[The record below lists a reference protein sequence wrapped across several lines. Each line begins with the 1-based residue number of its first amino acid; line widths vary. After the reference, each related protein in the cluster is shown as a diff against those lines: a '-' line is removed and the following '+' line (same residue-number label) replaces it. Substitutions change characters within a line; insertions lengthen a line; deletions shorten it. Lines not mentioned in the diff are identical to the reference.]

1 MVIQKEVE
9 GTCFDSAFQ
18 TGSAS
23 LMTLNQYI
31 GKVKSGEYARPIA
44 YLRGLIKAG
53 KKDEADAYKKKLPL
67 YVAGGV
73 MEGGRKLEHMV
84 RYSACMVIDIDDS
97 PIPVLELLRRAA
109 ELSYVKAG
117 HVSPSGTGVK
127 LFIMVDSDLKNHN
140 LAFEIVKHRVEVDL
154 PGVKVDVSGKDPNR
168 GCFAG
173 HDPNAFYKEESEAIE
188 IPVADPEPQA
198 ASGHSSG
205 SVCSGTRLS
214 NYIDKYEQSN
224 TFVAGNRHSYLVKLS
239 SVLNNAGFSLYDAVS
254 ECVRRYGSAD
264 FPAAEVET
272 TVNDIYRRYSASH
285 GSCAFR
291 PDGTSSVPKS
301 AKSAKSA
308 TPFPKMAQKDAEYG
322 ECDDIELDNILLPC
336 FDENIYDHLP
346 PLLTDILKCAYSRT
360 DRDILLISSLTL
372 LSSVSPGVKGSLGE
386 HDYTPAFYSIITG
399 GSGSGKG
406 RIAALQRMLEP
417 WQQYIYDNSRHQVEE
432 YEELQEAYDN
442 YKMHKRQKQTSKQP
456 LGPAPSKPKVV
467 KQRNLALT
475 GNVTQARL
483 VELLEANYPYTSC
496 MVDTEMETVLSM
508 FSQDFGKY
516 NDVLNKSYHHEP
528 VGSSTKSSGSFMVK
542 RPNLALLL
550 SGTPAMLPRLI
561 PSTEN
566 GLFSR
571 ILMYRIPG
579 SGTYRPLTS
588 ADDSPAASE
597 YFESWGQRVLDIG
610 VFLDNSPTWVKF
622 SDAQRKRLDRFFERE
637 YYNVRSFGNEDME
650 STVLRYRL
658 AIFRIGMQLT
668 ALRKGESGCSERVWT
683 ISDDDFATAFHL
695 GKVCLQHAY
704 VVATSLQ
711 SASSEVHF
719 RFPHHLRNLFV
730 SLLDSFKRIDVV
742 KEANVREISE
752 STVDKFLRKLQK
764 NDLIISEGNGYYRKT
779 ERGKQVVEI

>member
-9 GTCFDSAFQ
+9 GTYFDSAFQ

-73 MEGGRKLEHMV
+73 MEGGRKLEHMA
-84 RYSACMVIDIDDS
+84 RYSACIVIDIDDS

-109 ELSYVKAG
+109 EFPYVKAG

-264 FPAAEVET
+264 FSAAEVET
-272 TVNDIYRRYSASH
+272 TVNDIYRCYSASH

-322 ECDDIELDNILLPC
+322 ECDDIELDNTLLPC
-336 FDENIYDHLP
+336 FDENIYGHLP

-658 AIFRIGMQLT
+658 AIFRIGMELT

>member
-109 ELSYVKAG
+109 ELPYVKAG

-140 LAFEIVKHRVEVDL
+140 LAFGVVKHRVEVGL
-154 PGVKVDVSGKDPNR
+154 PGVKGDGSGKDPNR

-254 ECVRRYGSAD
+254 ECVRRYGSVD

-285 GSCAFR
+285 GSCAFH

-308 TPFPKMAQKDAEYG
+308 TPFPKMAQKDVEYG
-322 ECDDIELDNILLPC
+322 ECDDIELDNTLLPC
-336 FDENIYDHLP
+336 FDENIYGHLP

-432 YEELQEAYDN
+432 YEGLQEAYDN

-571 ILMYRIPG
+571 ILIYRIPG

-658 AIFRIGMQLT
+658 AIFRIGMELT

>member
-97 PIPVLELLRRAA
+97 PIPALELLRRAA

-140 LAFEIVKHRVEVDL
+140 LAFGVVKHRVEVDL

-239 SVLNNAGFSLYDAVS
+239 SVLNNAGFYLYDAVS

-285 GSCAFR
+285 GSCAFH

-322 ECDDIELDNILLPC
+322 ECDDIELDNTLLPC

-496 MVDTEMETVLSM
+496 MVDTEMEMVLSM

-719 RFPHHLRNLFV
+719 RFPHRLRNLFV

>member
-140 LAFEIVKHRVEVDL
+140 LAFEIVKHHVEVDL

-285 GSCAFR
+285 GSCAFH

-322 ECDDIELDNILLPC
+322 ECDDIELDNTLLPC

-496 MVDTEMETVLSM
+496 MVDTEMEMVLSM

>member
-1 MVIQKEVE
+1 
-9 GTCFDSAFQ
+9 
-18 TGSAS
+18 
-23 LMTLNQYI
+23 
-31 GKVKSGEYARPIA
+31 
-44 YLRGLIKAG
+44 
-53 KKDEADAYKKKLPL
+53 
-67 YVAGGV
+67 
-73 MEGGRKLEHMV
+73 
-84 RYSACMVIDIDDS
+84 
-97 PIPVLELLRRAA
+97 
-109 ELSYVKAG
+109 
-117 HVSPSGTGVK
+117 
-127 LFIMVDSDLKNHN
+127 
-140 LAFEIVKHRVEVDL
+140 
-154 PGVKVDVSGKDPNR
+154 
-168 GCFAG
+168 
-173 HDPNAFYKEESEAIE
+173 
-188 IPVADPEPQA
+188 
-198 ASGHSSG
+198 
-205 SVCSGTRLS
+205 
-214 NYIDKYEQSN
+214 
-224 TFVAGNRHSYLVKLS
+224 
-239 SVLNNAGFSLYDAVS
+239 
-254 ECVRRYGSAD
+254 
-264 FPAAEVET
+264 
-272 TVNDIYRRYSASH
+272 
-285 GSCAFR
+285 
-291 PDGTSSVPKS
+291 
-301 AKSAKSA
+301 
-308 TPFPKMAQKDAEYG
+308 
-322 ECDDIELDNILLPC
+322 
-336 FDENIYDHLP
+336 
-346 PLLTDILKCAYSRT
+346 
-360 DRDILLISSLTL
+360 
-372 LSSVSPGVKGSLGE
+372 
-386 HDYTPAFYSIITG
+386 
-399 GSGSGKG
+399 
-406 RIAALQRMLEP
+406 
-417 WQQYIYDNSRHQVEE
+417 
-432 YEELQEAYDN
+432 
-442 YKMHKRQKQTSKQP
+442 
-456 LGPAPSKPKVV
+456 
-467 KQRNLALT
+467 
-475 GNVTQARL
+475 
-483 VELLEANYPYTSC
+483 

-622 SDAQRKRLDRFFERE
+622 SDAQRKRLDRFCERE

>member
-109 ELSYVKAG
+109 ELPYVKAG

-140 LAFEIVKHRVEVDL
+140 LAFGVVKHRVEVDL
-154 PGVKVDVSGKDPNR
+154 PGVKVDISGKDPNR

-272 TVNDIYRRYSASH
+272 TVNDVYRRYSASH

-308 TPFPKMAQKDAEYG
+308 TPFPKMAQKDVEYG
-322 ECDDIELDNILLPC
+322 ECDDIELDNTLLPC
-336 FDENIYDHLP
+336 FDENIYGHLP

-456 LGPAPSKPKVV
+456 LGPASKPKVV

>member
-140 LAFEIVKHRVEVDL
+140 LAFGVVKHRVEVDL

-285 GSCAFR
+285 GSCAFH

-322 ECDDIELDNILLPC
+322 ECDDIELDNTLLPC

-442 YKMHKRQKQTSKQP
+442 YKMHKRQKQISKQP

>member
-44 YLRGLIKAG
+44 YLRELIKAG

-140 LAFEIVKHRVEVDL
+140 LAFGVVKHRVEVDL

-285 GSCAFR
+285 GSCAFH

-322 ECDDIELDNILLPC
+322 ECDDIELDNTLLPC

>member
-9 GTCFDSAFQ
+9 GTYFDSAFQ

-73 MEGGRKLEHMV
+73 MEGGRKLEHMA
-84 RYSACMVIDIDDS
+84 RYSACIVIDIDDS

-109 ELSYVKAG
+109 EFPYVKAG

-154 PGVKVDVSGKDPNR
+154 PGVKVDISGKDPNR

-322 ECDDIELDNILLPC
+322 ECDDIELDNTLFPC

>member
-9 GTCFDSAFQ
+9 GTYFDSAFQ

-73 MEGGRKLEHMV
+73 MEGGRKLEHMA
-84 RYSACMVIDIDDS
+84 RYSACIVIDIDDS

-109 ELSYVKAG
+109 EFPYVKAG

-154 PGVKVDVSGKDPNR
+154 PGVKVDISGKDPNR

-322 ECDDIELDNILLPC
+322 ECDDIELDNTFLPC

>member
-140 LAFEIVKHRVEVDL
+140 LAFGVVKHRVEVDL

-285 GSCAFR
+285 GSCAFH

-322 ECDDIELDNILLPC
+322 ECDDIELDNPLLPC

>member
-9 GTCFDSAFQ
+9 GTYFDSAFQ

-73 MEGGRKLEHMV
+73 MEGGRKLEHMA
-84 RYSACMVIDIDDS
+84 RYSACIVIDIDDS

-109 ELSYVKAG
+109 EFPYVKAG

-154 PGVKVDVSGKDPNR
+154 PGVKVDISGKDPNR

-322 ECDDIELDNILLPC
+322 ECDDIELDNTLLPR

>member
-9 GTCFDSAFQ
+9 GTYFDSAFQ

-73 MEGGRKLEHMV
+73 MEGGRKLEHMA
-84 RYSACMVIDIDDS
+84 RYSACIVIDIDDS

-109 ELSYVKAG
+109 EFPYVKAG

-154 PGVKVDVSGKDPNR
+154 PGVKVDISGKDPNR

-205 SVCSGTRLS
+205 SVCSGTQLS

-322 ECDDIELDNILLPC
+322 ECDDIELDNTLLPC

-483 VELLEANYPYTSC
+483 VELLEANCPYTSC

>member
-73 MEGGRKLEHMV
+73 MEGGRKLEHMA

-109 ELSYVKAG
+109 ELPYVKAG
-117 HVSPSGTGVK
+117 HVTPSGTGVK

-140 LAFEIVKHRVEVDL
+140 LAFGVVKHRVEVDL

-188 IPVADPEPQA
+188 ISVADPEPQA
-198 ASGHSSG
+198 ASGHPSG

-285 GSCAFR
+285 GSCAFH

-308 TPFPKMAQKDAEYG
+308 TPFPKMAQKDVEYG
-322 ECDDIELDNILLPC
+322 ECDDIELDNTLLPC

>member
-9 GTCFDSAFQ
+9 GTYFDSAFQ

-73 MEGGRKLEHMV
+73 MEGGRKLEHMA

-109 ELSYVKAG
+109 ELPYVKAG

-140 LAFEIVKHRVEVDL
+140 LAFGVVKHRVEVDL

-285 GSCAFR
+285 GSCAFH

-308 TPFPKMAQKDAEYG
+308 TPFPKMAQKDVEYG
-322 ECDDIELDNILLPC
+322 ECDDIELDNTLLPC

-442 YKMHKRQKQTSKQP
+442 YKMHKRQKQTSKQL

>member
-109 ELSYVKAG
+109 ELPYVKAG

-254 ECVRRYGSAD
+254 ECVRRYGSVD

-308 TPFPKMAQKDAEYG
+308 TPFPKMAQKEAEYG

-432 YEELQEAYDN
+432 YEGLQEAYDN

-571 ILMYRIPG
+571 ILIYRIPG

-658 AIFRIGMQLT
+658 AIFRIGMELT

>member
-109 ELSYVKAG
+109 ELPYVKAG

-571 ILMYRIPG
+571 ILIYRIPG

>member
-1 MVIQKEVE
+1 
-9 GTCFDSAFQ
+9 
-18 TGSAS
+18 
-23 LMTLNQYI
+23 MTLNQYI

-73 MEGGRKLEHMV
+73 MEGGRKLEHMA
-84 RYSACMVIDIDDS
+84 RYSACIVIDIDDS

-109 ELSYVKAG
+109 EFPYVKAG

-154 PGVKVDVSGKDPNR
+154 PGVKVDISGKDPNR

-322 ECDDIELDNILLPC
+322 ECDDIELDNTLLPC
-336 FDENIYDHLP
+336 FDENIYGHLP

-417 WQQYIYDNSRHQVEE
+417 WQ
-432 YEELQEAYDN
+432 
-442 YKMHKRQKQTSKQP
+442 
-456 LGPAPSKPKVV
+456 
-467 KQRNLALT
+467 
-475 GNVTQARL
+475 
-483 VELLEANYPYTSC
+483 
-496 MVDTEMETVLSM
+496 
-508 FSQDFGKY
+508 
-516 NDVLNKSYHHEP
+516 
-528 VGSSTKSSGSFMVK
+528 
-542 RPNLALLL
+542 
-550 SGTPAMLPRLI
+550 
-561 PSTEN
+561 
-566 GLFSR
+566 
-571 ILMYRIPG
+571 
-579 SGTYRPLTS
+579 
-588 ADDSPAASE
+588 
-597 YFESWGQRVLDIG
+597 
-610 VFLDNSPTWVKF
+610 
-622 SDAQRKRLDRFFERE
+622 
-637 YYNVRSFGNEDME
+637 
-650 STVLRYRL
+650 
-658 AIFRIGMQLT
+658 
-668 ALRKGESGCSERVWT
+668 
-683 ISDDDFATAFHL
+683 
-695 GKVCLQHAY
+695 
-704 VVATSLQ
+704 
-711 SASSEVHF
+711 
-719 RFPHHLRNLFV
+719 
-730 SLLDSFKRIDVV
+730 
-742 KEANVREISE
+742 
-752 STVDKFLRKLQK
+752 
-764 NDLIISEGNGYYRKT
+764 
-779 ERGKQVVEI
+779 

>member
-9 GTCFDSAFQ
+9 GTYFDSAFQ

-73 MEGGRKLEHMV
+73 MEGGRKLEHMA
-84 RYSACMVIDIDDS
+84 RYSACIVIDIDDS

-109 ELSYVKAG
+109 EFPYVKAG

-322 ECDDIELDNILLPC
+322 ECDDIELDNILLPF

>member
-9 GTCFDSAFQ
+9 GTYFDSAFQ

-140 LAFEIVKHRVEVDL
+140 LAFGVVKHRVEVDL

>member
-109 ELSYVKAG
+109 ELPYVKAG

-308 TPFPKMAQKDAEYG
+308 TPFPKMAQKEAEYG

-658 AIFRIGMQLT
+658 AIFRIGMELT

>member
-9 GTCFDSAFQ
+9 GTYFDSAFQ

-53 KKDEADAYKKKLPL
+53 KKDEANAYKKKLPL

-73 MEGGRKLEHMV
+73 MEGGRKLEHMA
-84 RYSACMVIDIDDS
+84 RYSACIVIDIDDS

-109 ELSYVKAG
+109 EFPYVKAG

-140 LAFEIVKHRVEVDL
+140 LAFEIVKHHVEVDL

-264 FPAAEVET
+264 FSAAEVET

-308 TPFPKMAQKDAEYG
+308 TPFPKMAQKEAEYG
-322 ECDDIELDNILLPC
+322 ECDDIELDNTLLPF

-742 KEANVREISE
+742 KEANVLEISE

>member
-9 GTCFDSAFQ
+9 GTYFDSAFQ

>member
-9 GTCFDSAFQ
+9 GTYFDSAFQ

-53 KKDEADAYKKKLPL
+53 KKDEANAYKKKLPL

-73 MEGGRKLEHMV
+73 MEGGRKLEHMA
-84 RYSACMVIDIDDS
+84 RYSACIVIDIDDS

-109 ELSYVKAG
+109 EFPYVKAG

-140 LAFEIVKHRVEVDL
+140 LAFEIVKHHVEVDL

-264 FPAAEVET
+264 FSAAEVET

-308 TPFPKMAQKDAEYG
+308 TPFPKMAQKEAEYG
-322 ECDDIELDNILLPC
+322 ECDDIELDNTLLPC

-417 WQQYIYDNSRHQVEE
+417 
-432 YEELQEAYDN
+432 
-442 YKMHKRQKQTSKQP
+442 
-456 LGPAPSKPKVV
+456 
-467 KQRNLALT
+467 
-475 GNVTQARL
+475 
-483 VELLEANYPYTSC
+483 
-496 MVDTEMETVLSM
+496 
-508 FSQDFGKY
+508 
-516 NDVLNKSYHHEP
+516 
-528 VGSSTKSSGSFMVK
+528 
-542 RPNLALLL
+542 
-550 SGTPAMLPRLI
+550 
-561 PSTEN
+561 
-566 GLFSR
+566 
-571 ILMYRIPG
+571 
-579 SGTYRPLTS
+579 
-588 ADDSPAASE
+588 
-597 YFESWGQRVLDIG
+597 
-610 VFLDNSPTWVKF
+610 
-622 SDAQRKRLDRFFERE
+622 
-637 YYNVRSFGNEDME
+637 
-650 STVLRYRL
+650 
-658 AIFRIGMQLT
+658 
-668 ALRKGESGCSERVWT
+668 
-683 ISDDDFATAFHL
+683 
-695 GKVCLQHAY
+695 
-704 VVATSLQ
+704 
-711 SASSEVHF
+711 
-719 RFPHHLRNLFV
+719 
-730 SLLDSFKRIDVV
+730 
-742 KEANVREISE
+742 
-752 STVDKFLRKLQK
+752 
-764 NDLIISEGNGYYRKT
+764 
-779 ERGKQVVEI
+779 

>member
-9 GTCFDSAFQ
+9 GTYFDSAFQ

-109 ELSYVKAG
+109 EFPYVKAG

-140 LAFEIVKHRVEVDL
+140 LAFEIVKHHVEVDL
-154 PGVKVDVSGKDPNR
+154 PGVKVDISGKDPNR

>member
-140 LAFEIVKHRVEVDL
+140 LAFEIVKHHVEVDL
-154 PGVKVDVSGKDPNR
+154 PGVKVDISGKDPNR

-224 TFVAGNRHSYLVKLS
+224 TFVAGNRHSYLVKLF

-322 ECDDIELDNILLPC
+322 ECDDIELDNTLLPC

>member
-140 LAFEIVKHRVEVDL
+140 LAFGVVKHRVEVDL

-198 ASGHSSG
+198 ASGQSSG

-285 GSCAFR
+285 GSCAFH

-322 ECDDIELDNILLPC
+322 ECDDIELDNTLLPC